1 MFEKI
6 MPRMFVYAYDP
17 ERIEEMLDRKSREGW
32 QCYEVGLF
40 YCFHRGEP
48 DEYEYRVQATKKKEM
63 ERLQYIKGLREL
75 GIEHVGTVG
84 EYLILRKKKDGTPF
98 ELYSDLDSLMAQ
110 IKRVRRV
117 LWSGA
122 VMCPFIA
129 FAADRQ
135 AVSALSDRRLC
146 RARNIYTGH
155 RVDGAAFDRT
165 LHLRRAVYPRIVPN
179 ERKAQKARSRARD
192 SGVTRILQNAAA
204 RCRIALLKNKQAGGK
219 PT

>member
-1 MFEKI
+1 MAKGKKT
-6 MPRMFVYAYDP
+6 RLHLSSYAIDP
-17 ERIEEMLDRKSREGW
+17 ERIEREANEMAKEGW
-32 QCYEVGLF
+32 LLEKFGSLCSTYR
-40 YCFHRGEP
+40 RGEP
-48 DEYEYRVQATKKKEM
+48 NEYEYRVQATKKKEM

-129 FAADRQ
+129 FAEIVPLIGRLYRRFQTGGYAEPVIYIP
-135 AVSALSDRRLC
+135 AIALMVLLLIGLCICDAQCIRALC
-146 RARNIYTGH
+146 RTREKLKKLEAE
-155 RVDGAAFDRT
+155 RV
-165 LHLRRAVYPRIVPN
+165 VQ
-179 ERKAQKARSRARD
+179 E
-192 SGVTRILQNAAA
+192 
-204 RCRIALLKNKQAGGK
+204 
-219 PT
+219 

>member
-1 MFEKI
+1 
-6 MPRMFVYAYDP
+6 
-17 ERIEEMLDRKSREGW
+17 
-32 QCYEVGLF
+32 
-40 YCFHRGEP
+40 
-48 DEYEYRVQATKKKEM
+48 M

-129 FAADRQ
+129 FAEIVPLIGRLYRRFQTGGYAEPVIYIP
-135 AVSALSDRRLC
+135 AIALMVLLLIGLCICDAQCIRALC
-146 RARNIYTGH
+146 RTREKLKKLEAE
-155 RVDGAAFDRT
+155 RV
-165 LHLRRAVYPRIVPN
+165 IQ
-179 ERKAQKARSRARD
+179 E
-192 SGVTRILQNAAA
+192 
-204 RCRIALLKNKQAGGK
+204 
-219 PT
+219 

>member
-1 MFEKI
+1 MK
-6 MPRMFVYAYDP
+6 R
-17 ERIEEMLDRKSREGW
+17 SCREGW

-63 ERLQYIKGLREL
+63 KRLQYIKGLREL

-129 FAADRQ
+129 FAEIVPLIGRLYRRFQTGGYAEPVIYIP
-135 AVSALSDRRLC
+135 AIALMVLLLIGLC
-146 RARNIYTGH
+146 ICDAQCIRA
-155 RVDGAAFDRT
+155 
-165 LHLRRAVYPRIVPN
+165 LRRTREKLKKLEA
-179 ERKAQKARSRARD
+179 ERVIQE
-192 SGVTRILQNAAA
+192 
-204 RCRIALLKNKQAGGK
+204 
-219 PT
+219 

>member
-40 YCFHRGEP
+40 YCFYRGEP

-110 IKRVRRV
+110 IKRVQRV

-129 FAADRQ
+129 FAEIVPLIGRLYRRFQTGGYAEPVIYIP
-135 AVSALSDRRLC
+135 AIALMVLLLIGLCICAAQCIRALC
-146 RARNIYTGH
+146 RTREKLKKLEAE
-155 RVDGAAFDRT
+155 RV
-165 LHLRRAVYPRIVPN
+165 IQ
-179 ERKAQKARSRARD
+179 E
-192 SGVTRILQNAAA
+192 
-204 RCRIALLKNKQAGGK
+204 
-219 PT
+219 

>member
-40 YCFHRGEP
+40 YCGEP

-122 VMCPFIA
+122 VIA
-129 FAADRQ
+129 FAE
-135 AVSALSDRRLC
+135 
-146 RARNIYTGH
+146 
-155 RVDGAAFDRT
+155 
-165 LHLRRAVYPRIVPN
+165 IVPLIGRLYRHFQTGGYA
-179 ERKAQKARSRARD
+179 EPVIYIPA
-192 SGVTRILQNAAA
+192 
-204 RCRIALLKNKQAGGK
+204 IALMVLLLIGLCICAAQCIRALYRTREKLKKLEAERVIQE
-219 PT
+219 

>member
-129 FAADRQ
+129 LAEIVPLIGRLYRRFQTGGYAEPVIYIPAIALMVLLLIGLCICAAQ
-135 AVSALSDRRLC
+135 C
-146 RARNIYTGH
+146 IRA
-155 RVDGAAFDRT
+155 
-165 LHLRRAVYPRIVPN
+165 LRRTREKLKKLEA
-179 ERKAQKARSRARD
+179 ERVVQE
-192 SGVTRILQNAAA
+192 
-204 RCRIALLKNKQAGGK
+204 
-219 PT
+219 